1 MTQSAVIS
9 TVKRHSKW
17 LLPVIL
23 LSYFVVGFP
32 DGAFTV
38 SWLGIDAEIPGMT
51 TAHTGWILVG
61 YSVTY
66 TLAGVVLSRLN
77 HWLRLQTI
85 YLIGLIIMALGFLWL
100 SFAPG
105 FTMVL
110 AAITLY
116 GLGTGAAAA
125 SMNAYMAKH
134 YTASDNNWMHF
145 FWGIGAAASAL
156 IMGLMKGMADWRA
169 GYWVIVIIVK
179 LIVVVVALS
188 IFKRIWIDES
198 VTATTADIGANG
210 DGVIG
215 NPEVVGD
222 VYLTTEAPVETAVEP
237 EALDP
242 DFDSVSDGRYLNS
255 KWHQWLQIATFFFL
269 GGTDYTFVF
278 FTAAV
283 LAQRGH
289 GGAAGF
295 LFPAVYYVSMTLGR
309 LVAGWLARRMRE
321 FSIERL
327 ALAMSLV
334 GIAVLFF
341 TSNVAGM
348 AILGFGLGPLLPT
361 LVSDSSNIFRPKILP
376 KIVGYELAA
385 FGAGIAVLFFVT
397 SQALHFFSY
406 EMLWPLGLFFILM
419 VALCNEVLKR
429 AGINLANR
437 NRQQVVA

>member
-1 MTQSAVIS
+1 MIQNSVIAS
-9 TVKRHSKW
+9 VKRHSKW

-66 TLAGVVLSRLN
+66 TLAGVILSWLN
-77 HWLRLQTI
+77 RWLRLPTI

-105 FTMVL
+105 FAMVL
-110 AAITLY
+110 AAISLY

-156 IMGLMKGMADWRA
+156 IMGVMKGMADWRA

-188 IFKRIWIDES
+188 IFKRIWIDETKDPQGMAAEPS
-198 VTATTADIGANG
+198 VAGSDS
-210 DGVIG
+210 D
-215 NPEVVGD
+215 
-222 VYLTTEAPVETAVEP
+222 LEP
-237 EALDP
+237 EQSAAGYLD
-242 DFDSVSDGRYLNS
+242 S

-341 TSNVAGM
+341 TSNVVGM
-348 AILGFGLGPLLPT
+348 AVLGFGLGPLLPT

-429 AGINLANR
+429 AGLNLANR
-437 NRQQVVA
+437 NRGELVVPV

>member
-1 MTQSAVIS
+1 MTQSALVS

-66 TLAGVVLSRLN
+66 TLAGVILSRLN
-77 HWLRLQTI
+77 HWFKLQTI
-85 YLIGLIIMALGFLWL
+85 YLIGLIVMALGFLWL
-100 SFAPG
+100 SFAPD
-105 FTMVL
+105 FAMLL
-110 AAITLY
+110 ASISLY

-156 IMGLMKGMADWRA
+156 IMGLMKGLADWRA
-169 GYWVIVIIVK
+169 GYWVIFIIVK

-198 VTATTADIGANG
+198 ADAALAAEAEANGNITGADGEYLAANG
-210 DGVIG
+210 DYI
-215 NPEVVGD
+215 
-222 VYLTTEAPVETAVEP
+222 VEP
-237 EALDP
+237 DDDIADR
-242 DFDSVSDGRYLNS
+242 RYLNS

-289 GGAAGF
+289 GGTAGF

-309 LVAGWLARRMRE
+309 LAAGWMARRMRE

-327 ALAMSLV
+327 ALAVALI

-406 EMLWPLGLFFILM
+406 EMLWPLGVFFIVM

-429 AGINLANR
+429 AGINLAKR
-437 NRQQVVA
+437 NQQELITA